1 VFDNS
6 RDNAHIQV
14 KRIKLSQKVLYHF
27 TIFAI
32 VNEILVMIVEWV
44 CIR

>member
-1 VFDNS
+1 VSDNS
-6 RDNAHIQV
+6 RDNARVQV
-14 KRIKLSQKVLYHF
+14 KQTKLSQKVLYHF

-32 VNEILVMIVEWV
+32 VNEILVVIVEWA